1 MTKTTKHAKKTKKTS
16 TIDINNYISELKRNS
31 IIPPKLADELLE
43 KLSKL
48 DVPTKIKKKIV
59 DEVVIEYNK
68 AKIAPGEAVGTVA
81 AQSIGEPGT
90 QMTLRTFHYAG
101 VAEMDVTVGL
111 PRLIEIVDARKNPST
126 PSMAIY
132 LKDDFKFD
140 EEKVKK
146 IANKITHTTVSS
158 IADEISISMGE
169 GAVAIHID
177 KSLMQARELTIESV
191 MKKISRRFKEKKY
204 DIKIVDDDKINLYV
218 EEPTLEKLQKI
229 REKVAKVT
237 VAGIKGIHR
246 TVIQKDKF
254 TNEYVIYTEGNN
266 LLSVLKMPEVDSS
279 RVLSNDIHEIANIFG
294 IEAARNAIILEAKK
308 VLDEQ
313 GLDVDIRHIMLVA
326 DLMTAYGTI
335 TQIGR
340 HGISGSKES
349 ILARAAFEVTVKH
362 LLDASLHG
370 VIDNLKGIVENV
382 IIGQMIPLGTGLV
395 ELLMYRPSG
404 GK

>member
-1 MTKTTKHAKKTKKTS
+1 MTKTTKRAKKTKKTS

-169 GAVAIHID
+169 GAVVIHID

-340 HGISGSKES
+340 HGISGTKES